1 MSGVPEPEPP
11 ARARPRTHKVNPAL
25 ATTVRQGFT
34 SDARQGYAVVKNY
47 REWVPGPSIYGHAS
61 KRPDGRDGFLLAGG
75 IELSDAKEGKG
86 RFLDGGGA
94 NSCRPKPPAGHPLP
108 WPAPYFNTAADDLLA
123 ALDFYPVINP
133 GCLGYADGG
142 PVLCGGGAKKG
153 WFIGWTIRDAAGLPP
168 LPPGPRAFIPDPA
181 RALLI
186 WELAGPAFLPLTDPN
201 ICPTLTA
208 QLALPLDQRTWGIHD
223 AEGVIC
229 ADHASM
235 VSLPPHSTT
244 LLPESPPPA

>member
-1 MSGVPEPEPP
+1 MCFGECLTLDVSS
-11 ARARPRTHKVNPAL
+11 NPAL

-86 RFLDGGGA
+86 RFLEGGA
-94 NSCRPKPPAGHPLP
+94 NSCRPKPPAGHPPP

-153 WFIGWTIRDAAGLPP
+153 WFIGWTIRRRRRATSATSRAAGVH
-168 LPPGPRAFIPDPA
+168 PGPFQ
-181 RALLI
+181 
-186 WELAGPAFLPLTDPN
+186 GPAHLGAGRAR
-201 ICPTLTA
+201 I
-208 QLALPLDQRTWGIHD
+208 LASHRP
-223 AEGVIC
+223 
-229 ADHASM
+229 
-235 VSLPPHSTT
+235 
-244 LLPESPPPA
+244 